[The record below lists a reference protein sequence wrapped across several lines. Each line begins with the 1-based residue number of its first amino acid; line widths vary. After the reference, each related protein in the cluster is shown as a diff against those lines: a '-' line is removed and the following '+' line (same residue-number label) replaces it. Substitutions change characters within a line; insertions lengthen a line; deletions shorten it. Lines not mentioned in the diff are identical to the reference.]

1 MFYFNS
7 LCIMGKTILKICD
20 GQGVLL
26 MKINS
31 NDIDKEVESG
41 FTLFLKPSIL
51 VFDRPINVIL
61 VRQIKK

>member
-1 MFYFNS
+1 
-7 LCIMGKTILKICD
+7 MGKTILKICD

>member
-1 MFYFNS
+1 
-7 LCIMGKTILKICD
+7 MGKTILKICD

-51 VFDRPINVIL
+51 VFARPINIIL

>member
-1 MFYFNS
+1 
-7 LCIMGKTILKICD
+7 MGKTILKICD

-61 VRQIKK
+61 VRQIKNNIGI